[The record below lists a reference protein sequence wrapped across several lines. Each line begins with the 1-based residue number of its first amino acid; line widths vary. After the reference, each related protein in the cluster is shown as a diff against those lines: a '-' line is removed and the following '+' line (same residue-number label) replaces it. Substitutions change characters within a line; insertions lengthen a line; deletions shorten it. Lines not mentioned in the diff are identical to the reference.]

1 MNIFTSSELASR
13 TKAVCDEARRQGCAI
28 ITTNGKAD
36 LAVIHLGEYETINE
50 FVHAYDSWR
59 MSSSVKRMRGQSA
72 GESLSMDEIDA
83 EIRAARDEERA
94 GRAGR

>member
-36 LAVIHLGEYETINE
+36 LAVISLDDYETVND

-59 MSSSVKRMRGQSA
+59 IASSVKRMRSGSA
-72 GESLSMDEIDA
+72 GIALSMDEIDA
-83 EIRAARDEERA
+83 EVRAARDEAREERA
-94 GRAGR
+94 RS

>member
-1 MNIFTSSELASR
+1 MNIFTSSELASK

-59 MSSSVKRMRGQSA
+59 AMNSVRRMREGSV
-72 GESLSMDEIDA
+72 GESLTMDEIEA
-83 EIRAARDEERA
+83 EIRVARDEAHGEQASR
-94 GRAGR
+94 